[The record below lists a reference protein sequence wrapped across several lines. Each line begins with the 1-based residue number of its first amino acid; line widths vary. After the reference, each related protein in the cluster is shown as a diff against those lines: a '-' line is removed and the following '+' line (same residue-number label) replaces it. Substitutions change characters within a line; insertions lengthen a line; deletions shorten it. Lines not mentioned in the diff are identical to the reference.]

1 MLPMIRP
8 LNRGKTPTKDA
19 ADLREAG
26 MSDLPKRVGY
36 TVLFLRMT
44 ATEMRKLAEATPAL
58 PESFGTLPSRSRSK
72 QTVSLDASASRG
84 QATASRCGF
93 GDC

>member
-19 ADLREAG
+19 ADLREAR

-44 ATEMRKLAEATPAL
+44 ATEMRKLAEATPDITRELRDIA
-58 PESFGTLPSRSRSK
+58 E
-72 QTVSLDASASRG
+72 QVQVEADSLAGCISE
-84 QATASRCGF
+84 
-93 GDC
+93 